1 MRQSDILKL
10 FFNFYTLNVIRDFKD
25 RANHIYYHSKS
36 SLIDDYAE
44 MTTEKMYQEV
54 RSALLYSCLREF
66 RHARHEYQGYSLCNK
81 GDTTCLKIQKY
92 LNKGNCPETYTHYA
106 KIGED
111 FHKILM
117 DSGFSLSY
125 VRDIFLDGDPWNSG
139 YGGRLWGHATA
150 FLHENPRT
158 EKQKVLWVDRVLD
171 LYHNNGPLL
180 DKTNFGV
187 LFESHDELGDYSPL
201 DFRASSSLTE
211 LSEHC
216 SRKVRNIFIAN
227 RRALPHA
234 LQY

>member
-1 MRQSDILKL
+1 MRESDILKL

-25 RANHIYYHSKS
+25 RENHIYYHSKS

-44 MTTEKMYQEV
+44 MATEKMYREV
-54 RSALLYSCLREF
+54 RDALRYSCLREF
-66 RHARHEYQGYSLCNK
+66 RHAKDEYGGYKICDAGYN
-81 GDTTCLKIQKY
+81 TCKKIRKY
-92 LNKGNCPETYTHYA
+92 LHTAGCPEGSTHYG

-111 FHKILM
+111 FEKILT
-117 DSGFSLSY
+117 DSGFSFSY
-125 VRDIFLDGDPWNSG
+125 VRDIFLDGGYWNSG
-139 YGGRLWGHATA
+139 YGGHLWGRATQ
-150 FLHENPRT
+150 FLYEIPKN

-187 LFESHDELGDYSPL
+187 LFESHDDLDDQCPL
-201 DFRASSSLTE
+201 DFRASASLTK